1 MSIASWSRVVM
12 SEKGMPAEKEMT
24 GYTVAYGRDEA
35 PFPVYAA
42 SALGAILL
50 TAGLFKGNL
59 IFLGLGSV
67 AAAFAY
73 YNWPLAEVGRPRIG
87 ANQYGVFI
95 EGFGIIAWRA
105 IDSIELA
112 QIAVRAVTLN
122 ELQITLKQPLA
133 RALIADWRKM
143 PLYRQLM
150 RLPWSMTYNNMI
162 RIRLDAMDK
171 EPDEI
176 QRTFQRMWRFYRS

>member
-1 MSIASWSRVVM
+1 MKDDQAGNSD
-12 SEKGMPAEKEMT
+12 MT

-42 SALGAILL
+42 ATIATILIVG
-50 TAGLFKGNL
+50 GLFKANAVL
-59 IFLGLGSV
+59 IGLGLV
-67 AAAFAY
+67 AGGFAY
-73 YNWPLAEVGRPRIG
+73 YNLPLAEVGRPRIG

-95 EGFGIIAWRA
+95 EGFGIIAWRS
-105 IDSIELA
+105 IDRIDLI

-143 PLYRQLM
+143 PFYRQLM

-162 RIRLDAMDK
+162 RIALDAFDK

-176 QRTFQRMWRFYRS
+176 HRTFLRMWRYYRG